1 MIHSGGMPV
10 PDPIVTTSQGDFRGA
25 RDGRVDVWKGIRYG
39 AAPVGDLRWRR
50 SRPAPPHAGVADALA
65 FGPVCPQHRDPAIPL
80 GPNVT
85 MDEDCLFLNVW
96 SPAGAYRRPA
106 SRPVMVWLHGG
117 AYVFGSGSQPLYDAT
132 RLVVDG
138 DVVVVTLNYRL
149 GAFGFADFGSVVPDD
164 PRFESNSALSDVLLA
179 LQWVR
184 ENIAGFGGD
193 PRNIT
198 VFGESAGGG
207 LVTTL
212 LTMPAAAGL
221 FQQAIAQSSP
231 ATSVY
236 DRTRAASVCEQIL
249 DVLGL
254 DRTEVGRLAGLDT
267 DTIVDAAMTVYARV
281 PETAPGTIA
290 FTPVVDRDLVPRHP
304 LDVYRDGASLP
315 VPLLIGTNRDE
326 ASVFKLMRSP
336 IVPIAPR
343 QIHEMFA
350 AIADEVP
357 DVPLPTR
364 ERVQEVYAGLAPEAA
379 GIGVAGDVA
388 FRMPTLWLA
397 AAHAQHSPVFL
408 YRFDFAPRLLRLLR
422 IGAGHAT
429 ELPYVWDNFPTA
441 LRRVLFMLGGAE
453 AGKRVSERMR
463 RRWTRFARAGDPAT
477 TALPWPPF
485 TDSCRQTLLID
496 DEDCI
501 VDDPDRA
508 LRGAWGDNV
517 LGFR

>member
-1 MIHSGGMPV
+1 MPA
-10 PDPIVTTSQGDFRGA
+10 PDPIVTTSQGAYRGV

-50 SRPAPPHAGVADALA
+50 ARPEQPHAGVIDALE

-80 GPNVT
+80 GPGVR
-85 MDEDCLFLNVW
+85 MDDDCLFLNV
-96 SPAGAYRRPA
+96 SAPAGAYRRTG

-149 GAFGFADFGSVVPDD
+149 GALGFADFGSVAPDD
-164 PRFESNSALSDVLLA
+164 ARFESNSALSDVLLA
-179 LQWVR
+179 LHWVR
-184 ENIAGFGGD
+184 ENIAAFGGD
-193 PRNIT
+193 PGNVT

-212 LTMPAAAGL
+212 LTMPAATGL
-221 FQQAIAQSSP
+221 FHQAIAQSSP

-236 DRTRAASVCEQIL
+236 DRTRAAAVCDRIL
-249 DVLGL
+249 GVLDLTRDDVA
-254 DRTEVGRLAGLDT
+254 RLAELPT
-267 DTIVDAAMTVYARV
+267 DTIVDAAMAVYAQV
-281 PETAPGTIA
+281 PETNPGTIA
-290 FTPVVDRDLVPRHP
+290 FAPVVDGDLVPRHP
-304 LDVYRDGASLP
+304 LDVFRAGESLP

-336 IVPIAPR
+336 IVPIAPAK
-343 QIHEMFA
+343 IHEMFA
-350 AIADEVP
+350 AIAEEVP
-357 DVPLPTR
+357 DIPLPDR
-364 ERVQEVYAGLAPEAA
+364 ERVEEVYAGLAPDAA

-397 AAHAQHSPVFL
+397 VAHARRAPVFL

-429 ELPYVWDNFPTA
+429 ELPYVWGNFPTA
-441 LRRVLFMLGGAE
+441 LRRVLFLLGGGE
-453 AGKRVSERMR
+453 AGMALSERMR
-463 RRWTRFARAGDPAT
+463 RRWTRFARAGDPST
-477 TALPWPPF
+477 RDLPWPPF

-501 VDDPDRA
+501 VDDPDRE
-508 LRGAWGDNV
+508 LRAAWGDDV